1 MIDQRLSRDIEIG
14 AKARPRYSTDIVT
27 TDGGYEFRTSRW
39 AYPLF
44 SFEFTV
50 EPGNSADDS
59 ADPASQTLKEF
70 VNLWHACGG
79 RYNTFKFR
87 HWSDYIATGNVI
99 GTGDG
104 MTLAFQLY
112 RTYTAGAVTR
122 TRKITR
128 PVQGSVTAYVNG
140 IESPVSVNEG
150 TGVITFGL
158 APTNGSTI
166 TADFQFDIPVRF
178 GDDELEMVALMTDL
192 DQPVNITLMEVR
204 E

>member
-1 MIDQRLSRDIEIG
+1 MIDQRLSRDIEVG
-14 AKARPRYSTDIVT
+14 AKARPRYSTDVVT

-44 SFEFTV
+44 GFEFTI
-50 EPGNSADDS
+50 EPGNQADDS
-59 ADPASQTLKEF
+59 ADPSSQTLKEF
-70 VNLWHACGG
+70 VDLWHACGG

-87 HWSDYIATGNVI
+87 HWSDYIATGSAI
-99 GTGDG
+99 ATGDG
-104 MTLAFQLY
+104 TTVAFQLY

-128 PVQGSVTAYVNG
+128 PVQGSVVAYVAG
-140 IESPVSVNEG
+140 VPTAVTVNEG
-150 TGVITFGL
+150 TGVITFGS
-158 APTNGSTI
+158 APANGAAI

-192 DQPVNITLMEVR
+192 DQAVSVTLMEVR